1 MRNTDRC
8 TQEKP
13 VCYNPIAGNL
23 QGRICAGAAQPDNIL
38 DAQNENHY
46 VNAQLIDAMYSEK
59 WKNKV
64 LLIEGV
70 LLPDPIPFSP
80 LEYRITYTSVNI
92 ITKEAFNC
100 KLIINLEY
108 LGIINVVIFSDFK

>member
-1 MRNTDRC
+1 MGLPQIFSRNGQCTISINCKEQQLPGTQNPTQRYPNILGRSQAADRTDRC

-38 DAQNENHY
+38 DAQNENQY

-70 LLPDPIPFSP
+70 LLPDWG
-80 LEYRITYTSVNI
+80 Y
-92 ITKEAFNC
+92 
-100 KLIINLEY
+100 
-108 LGIINVVIFSDFK
+108 